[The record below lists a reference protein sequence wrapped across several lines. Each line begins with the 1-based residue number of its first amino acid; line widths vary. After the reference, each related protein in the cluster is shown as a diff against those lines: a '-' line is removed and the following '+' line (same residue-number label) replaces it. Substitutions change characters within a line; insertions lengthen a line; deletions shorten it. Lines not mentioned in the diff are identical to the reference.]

1 MNELDIIRNHF
12 LGFHNDF
19 FDSFRSVSTYPPY
32 NIIFSEKD
40 DKGVIEFAV
49 AGFVEDDLK
58 VTVVENTLTVSGE
71 KKDKDAEDIWHKGI
85 SDRKFKKTF
94 QLHKHI
100 VVNGAALK
108 DGMLRVA
115 FHRDVPELEK
125 SHQIK
130 IKKG

>member
-12 LGFHNDF
+12 LGFHHDF
-19 FDSFRSVSTYPPY
+19 FDSFRTVSTYPPY
-32 NIIFSEKD
+32 NIREKD
-40 DKGVIEFAV
+40 DKGVIEFAG

-100 VVNGAALK
+100 VVTDAALK

-125 SHQIK
+125 AHQIK

>member
-32 NIIFSEKD
+32 NIREKD

-49 AGFVEDDLK
+49 AGFTEEDLK
-58 VTVVENTLTVSGE
+58 VNVVENTLTVAGE
-71 KKDKDAEDIWHKGI
+71 KKEKDAEDIWHKGI
-85 SDRKFKKTF
+85 SDRRFKKTF

-100 VVNGAALK
+100 VVNGAELR

-115 FHRDVPELEK
+115 FHRDVPEFEK
-125 SHQIK
+125 ARQIK

>member
-12 LGFHNDF
+12 LGFHHDF
-19 FDSFRSVSTYPPY
+19 FDSFRTVSTYPPY
-32 NIIFSEKD
+32 NIREKD
-40 DKGVIEFAV
+40 DKGIIEFAV

-71 KKDKDAEDIWHKGI
+71 KKEKNSEDIWHKGI

-100 VVNGAALK
+100 VVTDAALK

-125 SHQIK
+125 AHQIK

>member
-1 MNELDIIRNHF
+1 MNELDILRNHF

-32 NIIFSEKD
+32 NIREKD

-49 AGFVEDDLK
+49 AGFTEEDLK
-58 VTVVENTLTVSGE
+58 VNVVENTLTVAGE
-71 KKDKDAEDIWHKGI
+71 KKEKDAEDIWHKGI
-85 SDRKFKKTF
+85 PDRRFKKNF

-100 VVNGAALK
+100 VVNGAELK

-115 FHRDVPELEK
+115 FHRDVPEFEK
-125 SHQIK
+125 ARQIK